1 MYSSKEHKVLQVNC
15 WMLPSIILY
24 HDLNQQKWHTEN
36 QGGNPHQEEPQSK
49 GQHLTEVQPAPN
61 L

>member
-1 MYSSKEHKVLQVNC
+1 
-15 WMLPSIILY
+15 MLSSIILY

-49 GQHLTEVQPAPN
+49 DQHLTEVQPVPN